1 MTYRKKANSLKP
13 SGKGFKTQCAS
24 LLGAREPIV
33 GTKSE
38 EKILSLEA
46 SQ

>member
-1 MTYRKKANSLKP
+1 MTCRETANSLKP
-13 SGKGFKTQCAS
+13 SGKGFKTQYEAP
-24 LLGAREPIV
+24 LGAREPIV
-33 GTKSE
+33 ETKSE